1 MAVHQTSIMSGRG
14 PPVADTFGTVWEKNK
29 CRQTRHFIA
38 GILPFDLSQD
48 IAAGIANFLKYLF

>member
-1 MAVHQTSIMSGRG
+1 M
-14 PPVADTFGTVWEKNK
+14 VWEKNK
-29 CRQTRHFIA
+29 CRETMHCIA